1 MLRGVNGT
9 VLADVPRTI
18 RREQGLGEV
27 RACLVGESRVS
38 GRDGV
43 EQQALRDGYGHR
55 VDDAALLH
63 CWRAAAP
70 PGSDALARELLDRWR
85 EPHRHYHT
93 LAHLAAM
100 LAIVGQWPVV
110 ELAVWFHD
118 AVYDPRAT
126 DNEEAS
132 AELAERSLPAVGAA
146 PATVAEVARL
156 VRLTATHDSAP
167 GDGAGALLCDA
178 DLSILAADPARYD
191 AYAAAVRREYGHVP
205 DEVFRIGRAE
215 VLRHLLGLPVL
226 YRVVPERAQWEV
238 RARANLTRE
247 LSALA

>member
-1 MLRGVNGT
+1 
-9 VLADVPRTI
+9 
-18 RREQGLGEV
+18 
-27 RACLVGESRVS
+27 
-38 GRDGV
+38 V
-43 EQQALRDGYGHR
+43 EQKRLPCHSYCHR
-55 VDDAALLH
+55 VNDAALLH

-85 EPHRHYHT
+85 EPHRYYHT

-100 LAIVGQWPVV
+100 LAIVRSWPVV

-132 AELAERSLPAVGAA
+132 AELAERSLSAVGAA

-178 DLSILAADPARYD
+178 DLSILAAD
-191 AYAAAVRREYGHVP
+191 
-205 DEVFRIGRAE
+205 
-215 VLRHLLGLPVL
+215 LP
-226 YRVVPERAQWEV
+226 V
-238 RARANLTRE
+238 RARRPITWSFERHHTEVSGPRPGRVISRRALTTPTRQRCGE
-247 LSALA
+247 SMATSPTTRSASVGRRCCDTCSGCRCCTGSCPSGPSGRSEPAPT